1 MTDTYVL
8 TIWASQTLLD
18 EATYHVTA
26 NSKKE
31 AAALLMQLHNQASE
45 RGIAIEC
52 PEVTCAW
59 RVPEQ
64 QHQVWRL
71 DPNEIVRASEGVKDE
86 DENPVEYDDDDGDD
100 GEATGPVTFT
110 R

>member
-71 DPNEIVRASEGVKDE
+71 ELRRDRARIGGREGRGRE
-86 DENPVEYDDDDGDD
+86 SC
-100 GEATGPVTFT
+100 
-110 R
+110 